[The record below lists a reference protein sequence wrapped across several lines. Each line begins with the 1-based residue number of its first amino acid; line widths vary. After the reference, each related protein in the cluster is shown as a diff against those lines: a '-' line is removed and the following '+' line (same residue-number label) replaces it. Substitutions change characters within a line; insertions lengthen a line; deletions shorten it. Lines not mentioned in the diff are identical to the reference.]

1 LSSLS
6 PVTVVAA
13 IVEDREGERRVFL
26 ARRSPT
32 AGHGGLWE
40 LPGGKQE
47 PGESADVALV
57 REIRE
62 ELAVVLTI
70 CGPASRYEAR
80 VGDRDFVFLVYPS
93 RFDSMDFTLAA
104 HDAWAFFTASE
115 IDRLEL
121 APLDAPALRDWAK
134 AQKE

>member
-1 LSSLS
+1 
-6 PVTVVAA
+6 VAA
-13 IVEDREGERRVFL
+13 IVEEREGERRVFL
-26 ARRSPT
+26 ARRSPS

-47 PGESADVALV
+47 PGESSDAALV

-62 ELAVVLTI
+62 ELAVALTI
-70 CGPASRYEAR
+70 CGPASCYEAHTE
-80 VGDRDFVFLVYPS
+80 GRDFVFLVYPS
-93 RFDSMDFTLAA
+93 SFDSMDFTLVA

-115 IDRLEL
+115 LVSLKL